1 MPIATGTAVAPGI
14 RLVPRTRSAVADAA
28 LAPFVRQF
36 AFADRA
42 WFDAQPWT
50 SLRNWL
56 DAFIA
61 SPRFQRVMT
70 KYPVWQSGDEPFVLD
85 WNA

>member
-36 AFADRA
+36 ANTDRA
-42 WFDAQPWT
+42 WFDGEDWPA
-50 SLRNWL
+50 LKAWL
-56 DAFIA
+56 EEFERSD
-61 SPRFQRVMT
+61 RFTAIMD
-70 KYPVWQSGDEPFVLD
+70 KYPQWAAGDPVTVFS
-85 WNA
+85 